1 MTHQLT
7 DVRAALM
14 ALLQGRTAAAQRVYG
29 TRFYPLH
36 NARLPCVLVYTDG
49 RRSEKVNEAPLA
61 VRHSAE
67 LVTEICVA
75 ACDAADEQAEALLR
89 QVELLVYASPTL
101 DGELADDLVPA
112 DLSTEVA
119 GAGERQVAVYR
130 QSWRATWY
138 ESPSDFVGRADLAS
152 EAGAPCVLRTGDARW
167 DLSPK
172 GDRIDAE
179 DRITI
184 NREQTP

>member
-7 DVRAALM
+7 DVRAALIT
-14 ALLQGRTAAAQRVYG
+14 LLRGRTAAAQRVYG

-49 RRSEKVNEAPLA
+49 RRSEKVGEAPLQ
-61 VRHSAE
+61 VRHTAD
-67 LVTEICVA
+67 LITEICIMA
-75 ACDAADEQAEALLR
+75 GDAADEQAEALLR
-89 QVELLVYASPTL
+89 QVEQLVYASPTL
-101 DGELADDLVPA
+101 DGELADDLLPA

-119 GAGERQVAVYR
+119 GVGERQVAVYR
-130 QSWRATWY
+130 QSWRALWY

-152 EAGAPCVLRTGDARW
+152 EAATPRVLRTGDIRW
-167 DLSPK
+167 DMAPK
-172 GDRIDAE
+172 GGRIDAE